1 MKLKKS
7 ILIYHISNSKY
18 DIFLISFAFA
28 LQTQTNST
36 LKMNLKFNMVFED
49 EHDECVIIESSI
61 IEKFLYLILK
71 CIEQDIKRTDIENTV
86 FRISEY
92 RLPEN
97 PQPLNTSFP
106 EYAETAI
113 ENLKEYIQKLLYNG
127 LKEND
132 ENETENEVFV
142 DKSTNIS
149 DFICCWMNSMDNQLF
164 KFIGFEGVSILLEI
178 IYTCSNYR
186 PLFLDK
192 KDLKTIR
199 KTLEFTKCEFDI
211 FRKRYY
217 CMTPHIGFQHKDY
230 IDAIEEIEKIFKYK
244 HYNTESVMS
253 WYYKLERIMITRED

>member
-1 MKLKKS
+1 
-7 ILIYHISNSKY
+7 
-18 DIFLISFAFA
+18 
-28 LQTQTNST
+28 
-36 LKMNLKFNMVFED
+36 MNLKFNMVFEG
-49 EHDECVIIESSI
+49 EYDECVIIESSI

-71 CIEQDIKRTDIENTV
+71 CIEQDIKRTDIGSEGRNNTV
-86 FRISEY
+86 FRISEC

-106 EYAETAI
+106 DYIETAI

-132 ENETENEVFV
+132 ENENEAFV

-186 PLFLDK
+186 PLFLNR
-192 KDLKTIR
+192 KDIKTILE
-199 KTLEFTKCEFDI
+199 TLEFTKCEFDI
-211 FRKRYY
+211 FCRSFY
-217 CMTPHIGFQHKDY
+217 GLQHKDY

-244 HYNTESVMS
+244 FCSKGLWQDYH
-253 WYYKLERIMITRED
+253 KLERIMITREE